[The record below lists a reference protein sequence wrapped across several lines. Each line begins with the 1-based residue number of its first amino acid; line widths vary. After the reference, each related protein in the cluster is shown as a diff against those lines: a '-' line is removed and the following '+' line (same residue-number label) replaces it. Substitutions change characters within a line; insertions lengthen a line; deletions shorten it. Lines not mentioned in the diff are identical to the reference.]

1 MIIRFVTAFVLVILL
16 AYTAY
21 LFSSIIP
28 WWGFAIG
35 AFVVGIVVPQKAW
48 LSWLSGFTGLFV
60 CWAIL
65 AWYMNS
71 QNDNIMATKMAQV
84 LPLHGASGLLIA
96 SAALIGAIIGG
107 FACLTGAY
115 LRKH

>member
-35 AFVVGIVVPQKAW
+35 CFIVGIAVPQKAW
-48 LSWLSGFTGLFV
+48 LSWLSGFMGLFV
-60 CWAIL
+60 CWAALSGFIS
-65 AWYMNS
+65 S
-71 QNDNIMATKMAQV
+71 QNNNLMATKMAQV
-84 LPLHGASGLLIA
+84 LPLNGSPGMLIIITA
-96 SAALIGAIIGG
+96 IIGAIIGG
-107 FACLTGAY
+107 FASLTGAY
-115 LRKH
+115 LRKP